1 MLSTPLLVLLT
12 LAGITA
18 NFISGY
24 LIFSRIKFGP
34 DRQIDPRRILWPFI
48 AMVLAD
54 VGAGA
59 LLFVVEAPL
68 WMPLSVLAAGF
79 VDVQLALLRRRSRPG

>member
-18 NFISGY
+18 TCTGGY
-24 LIFSRIKFGP
+24 LLFSRIKFGP
-34 DRQIDPRRILWPFI
+34 DRQIDPRLILWPFI
-48 AMVLAD
+48 AMVLGD

-59 LLFVVEAPL
+59 LFFVFKAPL
-68 WMPLSVLAAGF
+68 WMPISVLVAGY
-79 VDVQLALLRRRSRPG
+79 VGVQLALLRRRSRPG